1 MKVGYLKDG
10 VKPRSYFWQCLIV
23 ICRLTAY
30 RLKQTT
36 DPGGDNLDGAT
47 KLMFFH
53 KVDNRLPDVINH
65 RPRQP
70 GICPDE

>member
-10 VKPRSYFWQCLIV
+10 VKPRSYLAASQFDLSV
-23 ICRLTAY
+23 NSS
-30 RLKQTT
+30 RLKQTI
-36 DPGGDNLDGAT
+36 DHGGDNLDGTT

-53 KVDNRLPDVINH
+53 KVDNRLHDVINH
-65 RPRQP
+65 RPRQT